1 MYCILCPHIALY
13 CPCYTCI
20 RAGLQPLQHN
30 PYTEPLWKAAVAQY
44 DRGMA
49 PAELRIASKLRTK
62 FHELEAQPH
71 QLLREFQ
78 RYKELVRR
86 PAVSK
91 ELIPERYMY
100 TCVCFTLSPA
110 TQISSTYESMHEKQG
125 YVHLQK

>member
-1 MYCILCPHIALY
+1 MLLLF
-13 CPCYTCI
+13 TV
-20 RAGLQPLQHN
+20 GLQPLQHN

-49 PAELRIASKLRTK
+49 SAELRIASKLRRK

-86 PAVSK
+86 PTVSK
-91 ELIPERYMY
+91 ELIPER
-100 TCVCFTLSPA
+100 
-110 TQISSTYESMHEKQG
+110 
-125 YVHLQK
+125 

>member
-1 MYCILCPHIALY
+1 MYIHLPAPSYIY
-13 CPCYTCI
+13 V
-20 RAGLQPLQHN
+20 GLQPLQHN

-44 DRGMA
+44 DRGVA
-49 PAELRIASKLRTK
+49 PAELRIATKLRRK

-91 ELIPERYMY
+91 ELIPERY
-100 TCVCFTLSPA
+100 
-110 TQISSTYESMHEKQG
+110 SMWLICILL
-125 YVHLQK
+125 V

>member
-1 MYCILCPHIALY
+1 MYCTLCPHIALS
-13 CPCYTCI
+13 CPHSIHVPAC
-20 RAGLQPLQHN
+20 LQSLQHN

-49 PAELRIASKLRTK
+49 PAELRIASKLRRK

-71 QLLREFQ
+71 TLLRQFQ

-91 ELIPERYMY
+91 ELIPERY

-110 TQISSTYESMHEKQG
+110 TQISSTYESMHEEQD